1 MQARIFVTPRKGIL
15 DPQGR
20 AVEDALKSLGF
31 DRISGVRV
39 GRYIVVEVDAPSQAS
54 AEELVRKM
62 CNDLLV
68 NPNIEDFRFEVGP

>member
-1 MQARIFVTPRKGIL
+1 VQARIFVTPRKGIL